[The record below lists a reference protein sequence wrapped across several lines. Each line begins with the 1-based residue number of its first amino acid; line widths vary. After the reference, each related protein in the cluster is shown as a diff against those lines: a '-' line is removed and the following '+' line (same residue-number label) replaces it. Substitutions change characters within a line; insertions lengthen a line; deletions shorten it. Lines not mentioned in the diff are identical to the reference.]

1 MNMENN
7 EMKQVEQ
14 RVKRY
19 WYTDGIAELTS
30 GGLFVLLG
38 VYFGAQGFLGEDSIV
53 SIILQISLI
62 LVMVGGIFGVRWLVS
77 TLKAR
82 LTYPRTGYVEYRVNE
97 KDVKVRRYVVA
108 GVAMIIAIAS
118 IVLIDYIRGL
128 DSMALITGLLVGIIF
143 IALRG
148 KSSGLKRF
156 YLLGGLAIVLGV
168 ILSFS
173 GLSQAYNLGLF
184 YGLIGIAIMI
194 SGGMVLRR
202 YLSENPLPTEH
213 EYE

>member
-1 MNMENN
+1 MEDN
-7 EMKQVEQ
+7 EMKQMEQ

-38 VYFGAQGFLGEDSIV
+38 VYFGAQGFLGEGSTA

-62 LVMVGGIFGVRWLVS
+62 LVMVGGIFGVRWLVND
-77 TLKAR
+77 LKTR

-97 KDVKVRRYVVA
+97 KNVKVRRYLVA
-108 GVAMIIAIAS
+108 GVAMTIAIAS
-118 IVLIDYIRGL
+118 IVLVDYIRGL
-128 DSMALITGLLVGIIF
+128 DTMALITGLLVGVIF

-156 YLLGGLAIVLGV
+156 YLLGVLAMVLGV
-168 ILSFS
+168 TLSFS
-173 GLSQAYNLGLF
+173 GLSQAYNLGLL
-184 YGLIGIAIMI
+184 YGLLGIAVMF
-194 SGGMVLRR
+194 SGGLVLRR
-202 YLSENPLPTEH
+202 YLSENPLPPENGH
-213 EYE
+213 E

>member
-1 MNMENN
+1 MEND
-7 EMKQVEQ
+7 EIKQVEQ

-38 VYFGAQGFLGEDSIV
+38 VYFGAQGFLREDSTA

-77 TLKAR
+77 TLKTR

-97 KDVKVRRYVVA
+97 KDAKIRRYVVA
-108 GVAMIIAIAS
+108 GVAMVIAIAS
-118 IVLIDYIRGL
+118 IVLFDYIRGL
-128 DSMALITGLLVGIIF
+128 DTMALITGLLVGVIF

-156 YLLGGLAIVLGV
+156 HLLGGLAIVLGV
-168 ILSFS
+168 ALSFS

-184 YGLIGIAIMI
+184 YGLVGIAVMV
-194 SGGMVLRR
+194 SGGLVLRR
-202 YLSENPLPTEH
+202 YLSENPLPPENGH
-213 EYE
+213 E

>member
-1 MNMENN
+1 MEND

-19 WYTDGIAELTS
+19 WYADGIAELTS

-38 VYFGAQGFLGEDSIV
+38 IYFGAQGFLGEGSTAG
-53 SIILQISLI
+53 IILQVSLM
-62 LVMVGGIFGVRWLVS
+62 LVMVGGIFGVRWLVN

-97 KDVKVRRYVVA
+97 KDAKVRRYVVA

-128 DSMALITGLLVGIIF
+128 DSMALITGLLVGVIF

-168 ILSFS
+168 VLSFS

-184 YGLIGIAIMI
+184 YGLLGIAIMI
-194 SGGMVLRR
+194 SGGLVLRR
-202 YLSENPLPTEH
+202 YLSENPLPTENGH
-213 EYE
+213 E

>member
-1 MNMENN
+1 MESD
-7 EMKQVEQ
+7 EMKAVEQ

-19 WYTDGIAELTS
+19 WYTDGIAELAS
-30 GGLFVLLG
+30 GGLFILLG
-38 VYFGAQGFLGEDSIV
+38 IYFGAQGFLGEGSMV
-53 SIILQISLI
+53 SVILQVSLI
-62 LVMVGGIFGVRWLVS
+62 LLMIGGAFGVRWLVN

-97 KDVKVRRYVVA
+97 KDAKVRRYVVA

-128 DSMALITGLLVGIIF
+128 DSMALITGLLVGVIF

-168 ILSFS
+168 ALSFS

-184 YGLIGIAIMI
+184 YGLLGIARLIP
-194 SGGMVLRR
+194 GGLVLRR
-202 YLSENPLPTEH
+202 YLSENPLPAENDH
-213 EYE
+213 E

>member
-1 MNMENN
+1 MESD
-7 EMKQVEQ
+7 EMKAVEQ

-19 WYTDGIAELTS
+19 WYTDGIAELAS
-30 GGLFVLLG
+30 GGLFILLG
-38 VYFGAQGFLGEDSIV
+38 IYFGAQGFLGEGSMV
-53 SIILQISLI
+53 SVILQVSLI
-62 LVMVGGIFGVRWLVS
+62 LLMIGGAFGVRWLVN

-97 KDVKVRRYVVA
+97 KDAKVRRYVVA

-128 DSMALITGLLVGIIF
+128 DSMALITGLLVGVIF

-168 ILSFS
+168 ALSFS

-184 YGLIGIAIMI
+184 YGLLGIAILI
-194 SGGMVLRR
+194 SGGLVLRR
-202 YLSENPLPTEH
+202 YLSENPLPAENDH
-213 EYE
+213 E

>member
-1 MNMENN
+1 MEDN
-7 EMKQVEQ
+7 EMKQMEQ

-38 VYFGAQGFLGEDSIV
+38 VYFGAQGFFGEGSTA

-62 LVMVGGIFGVRWLVS
+62 LVMVGGIFGVRWLVND
-77 TLKAR
+77 LKTR

-97 KDVKVRRYVVA
+97 KNVKVRRYLVA
-108 GVAMIIAIAS
+108 GVAMTIAIAS
-118 IVLIDYIRGL
+118 VVLVDYIRGL
-128 DSMALITGLLVGIIF
+128 DTMALITGLLVGVIF

-156 YLLGGLAIVLGV
+156 YLLGVLAMVLGV
-168 ILSFS
+168 TLSFS
-173 GLSQAYNLGLF
+173 GLSQAYNLGLL
-184 YGLIGIAIMI
+184 YGLLGIAVMF
-194 SGGMVLRR
+194 SGGLVLRR
-202 YLSENPLPTEH
+202 YLSENPLPTGH

>member
-1 MNMENN
+1 MEND
-7 EMKQVEQ
+7 EMKAVEQ

-19 WYTDGIAELTS
+19 WYTDGIAELAS

-38 VYFGAQGFLGEDSIV
+38 IYFGAQGFLGEDSIV
-53 SIILQISLI
+53 NVIVQVSLM
-62 LVMVGGIFGVRWLVS
+62 LVMIAGAFGVRWLVN

-97 KDVKVRRYVVA
+97 KDAKVRRYVVA
-108 GVAMIIAIAS
+108 GVAMAIAMAS

-128 DSMALITGLLVGIIF
+128 DSMALITGLLVGVIF

-168 ILSFS
+168 VLSFS

-184 YGLIGIAIMI
+184 YGLLGIAILI
-194 SGGMVLRR
+194 SGGLVLRR
-202 YLSENPLPTEH
+202 YLSDNPLPAENDH
-213 EYE
+213 E

>member
-1 MNMENN
+1 MEND
-7 EMKQVEQ
+7 EMKEVEQ

-19 WYTDGIAELTS
+19 WYTDGIAELAS

-38 VYFGAQGFLGEDSIV
+38 IYFGAQGLLGENSTV
-53 SIILQISLI
+53 SIILQVSLI
-62 LVMVGGIFGVRWLVS
+62 LVMIGGIFGVRRLVNV
-77 TLKAR
+77 LKAR

-97 KDVKVRRYVVA
+97 KNAKVRRYVVV

-118 IVLIDYIRGL
+118 VVLVDTIRGL
-128 DSMALITGLLVGIIF
+128 DSMALITGLLVGVIF

-156 YLLGGLAIVLGV
+156 YLLGGLAIALGV
-168 ILSFS
+168 ALSFS

-184 YGLIGIAIMI
+184 YGLIGIAILI

-202 YLSENPLPTEH
+202 YLSENPLPPENG
-213 EYE
+213 YE

>member
-1 MNMENN
+1 MEND

-19 WYTDGIAELTS
+19 WYADGIAELTS
-30 GGLFVLLG
+30 GSLFVLLG
-38 VYFGAQGFLGEDSIV
+38 IYFGAQGFLGES
-53 SIILQISLI
+53 STAGIILQISLM
-62 LVMVGGIFGVRWLVS
+62 LVMVGGIFGVRWMVN

-97 KDVKVRRYVVA
+97 KDAKVRRYVVV

-118 IVLIDYIRGL
+118 IVLVDTIRSL
-128 DSMALITGLLVGIIF
+128 DSMALITGLLVGVIF

-168 ILSFS
+168 ALSFS

-184 YGLIGIAIMI
+184 YGLLGIAIMI
-194 SGGMVLRR
+194 SGGLVLRR
-202 YLSENPLPTEH
+202 YLSENPLPTENGH
-213 EYE
+213 E